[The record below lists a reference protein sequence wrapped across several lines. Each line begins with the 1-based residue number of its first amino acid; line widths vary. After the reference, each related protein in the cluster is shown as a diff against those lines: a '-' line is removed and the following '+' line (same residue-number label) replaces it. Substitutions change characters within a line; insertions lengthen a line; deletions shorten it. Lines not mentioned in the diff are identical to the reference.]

1 MRRHHENRMKFDFP
15 RDGKQNQFAFL
26 TKTIPSRSNRKRSR
40 SPPLFITK
48 VSCITGGVE
57 RGEGNVL
64 VPAEITLVVIAPEN
78 LAKLNSPMGTCWRSR
93 NQEVPCE
100 SLVPFFSQERNCQCG
115 RHEPTKAKTFLKL
128 WFETDCR
135 YSILA
140 SALKQHFC
148 KKRNFPCGL
157 VPCAETEILQH
168 TIARNRVQVQPT
180 ILPASPLGP
189 MVRA

>member
-40 SPPLFITK
+40 SPPYLSRRFRASLG
-48 VSCITGGVE
+48 VSRGGS
-57 RGEGNVL
+57 
-64 VPAEITLVVIAPEN
+64 APF
-78 LAKLNSPMGTCWRSR
+78 CWRSR

-168 TIARNRVQVQPT
+168 TIARNRVQVQPA